1 MPANAS
7 PRQLIVI
14 LAALVAFG
22 PLSVDMYLPSLPLIA
37 ADLATP
43 ESNIQLTI
51 SAFLGGLCLGMLFYG
66 PLSDRFGRRKLLL
79 GGIVLY
85 LLASLGCVFSGQ
97 VETLVFWRVLQALGG
112 AAAAVLGRTIVRDLF
127 PLEDAARVLSLMHL
141 VSMVATLAAPLI
153 GGYLILLVGWRAI
166 FVTLAIFSGLCL
178 LAVAWKVPE
187 SHPQTA
193 RGASIGTAF
202 AAYGRIIVQPQAL
215 GYILCMGL
223 PFGGMLAFIT
233 ASPFVYIN
241 YFGIS
246 PQLYAWLFS
255 LNIGGIFAVTLLN
268 ARLVARV
275 GLPRMLVMGGSV
287 AGVAGLALAVL
298 GITGNASPAA
308 VVVCALLYISVT
320 GLLGANCMASL
331 LARFPQ
337 QAGSAA
343 GLAVASQFGL
353 GTAFSALIS
362 AMHDGSPLPMS
373 LVMGGAGIGCLLAL
387 LLIRIKQPSRQPESA
402 LTSAP

>member
-85 LLASLGCVFSGQ
+85 LLASLGCVFSGE
-97 VETLVFWRVLQALGG
+97 VETLVFWRVLQAFGG

-127 PLEDAARVLSLMHL
+127 PLGDAARVLSLMHL

-187 SHPQTA
+187 SHPQAA
-193 RGASIGTAF
+193 RGASIGVAF
-202 AAYGRIIVQPQAL
+202 AAYGRIIMQPQAL

-255 LNIGGIFAVTLLN
+255 LNIGGIFVVTLLN

-275 GLPRMLVMGGSV
+275 GLQRMLVLGASV
-287 AGVAGLALAVL
+287 AGLAGLALAIL
-298 GITGNASPAA
+298 GATDSAGPTA

-320 GLLGANCMASL
+320 GLLGANCIASL

-362 AMHDGSPLPMS
+362 ATHDGSPLPMS

-387 LLIRIKQPSRQPESA
+387 LLIRIKQPSRRQESV

>member
-7 PRQLIVI
+7 PWQLIVI

-51 SAFLGGLCLGMLFYG
+51 GVFLGGLCLGMLFYG

-97 VETLVFWRVLQALGG
+97 VETLVFCRVLQAFGA

-127 PLEDAARVLSLMHL
+127 ALQDAARVLSLMHL

-187 SHPQTA
+187 SHPQEA
-193 RGASIGTAF
+193 RGASVGAAF
-202 AAYGRIIVQPQAL
+202 AAYGRIIQQPQAL

-233 ASPFVYIN
+233 ASPFVYMN

-268 ARLVARV
+268 ARLLARV
-275 GLPRMLVMGGSV
+275 GLQRMLVLGASV
-287 AGVAGLALAVL
+287 AGLAGLALAVL
-298 GITGNASPAA
+298 GVTGSAGPAA
-308 VVVCALLYISVT
+308 VVVCAWLYISVT
-320 GLLGANCMASL
+320 GLLGANCIASL

-362 AMHDGSPLPMS
+362 ATHDGSPLPMS

-387 LLIRIKQPSRQPESA
+387 LLVRIKDPSRQPESA
-402 LTSAP
+402 LTPTP

>member
-193 RGASIGTAF
+193 RGASIGAAF

-275 GLPRMLVMGGSV
+275 GLPRMLVMGGSM
-287 AGVAGLALAVL
+287 AGLAGLALAVL

-387 LLIRIKQPSRQPESA
+387 LLIRIKQQSRQPESA